1 MNMKI
6 AMTVAMMLFVAL
18 PMQAA
23 GPLAVR
29 TLGLSDAIE
38 IALQNSPYLKAVR
51 HETDADAARAVEA
64 RGHRLPSID
73 VREVYTKTNSPL
85 DAFALQLSQ
94 EQFSMAGFM
103 VSDLNHPEAISDYY
117 TSLQI
122 QQPLYAGGAITAG
135 IRAGEAMSK
144 AGTLRLVRAEQAIR
158 HQVHRAYLDVLLA
171 GEQVKLMESVVET
184 TQSHVD
190 QASAYV
196 DTGFIMEADL
206 LQARVV
212 LGEMEQ
218 ERIRSA
224 NNEKLARAN
233 LNNIMGIGQDEIFTL
248 TDQPVRKTRSES
260 LNQLIEA
267 ALDNRSDLRE
277 MELKVEAAS
286 QKIRIEKADYKPKVM
301 LIGELNYHDNNF
313 AGLDGESYKIMAMA
327 SYNLFN
333 GKRTRS
339 RVRRAESLAASYT
352 EHLNRLRSGIE
363 LQVRQATFQ
372 LEEALKRHEVAELSA
387 RQASENLR
395 IREARYASG
404 VETTTDLL
412 DAATASQRA
421 SLMALQARYDCLKA
435 QEALEFAIG
444 LTE

>member
-1 MNMKI
+1 M
-6 AMTVAMMLFVAL
+6 
-18 PMQAA
+18 
-23 GPLAVR
+23 
-29 TLGLSDAIE
+29 
-38 IALQNSPYLKAVR
+38 
-51 HETDADAARAVEA
+51 AR
-64 RGHRLPSID
+64 
-73 VREVYTKTNSPL
+73 
-85 DAFALQLSQ
+85 
-94 EQFSMAGFM
+94 FM